1 MFALSSSRPTVSV
14 TYSVVPT
21 KTTALPPHDDGRRAG
36 GPAPG
41 GEGLRRGVMNPY
53 SQEVTKGG
61 SSMGNMDKQLVAH
74 GATTIDVL
82 VDKVWHAMVTPV

>member
-1 MFALSSSRPTVSV
+1 
-14 TYSVVPT
+14 
-21 KTTALPPHDDGRRAG
+21 
-36 GPAPG
+36 
-41 GEGLRRGVMNPY
+41 MNPY

>member
-1 MFALSSSRPTVSV
+1 MSV

-21 KTTALPPHDDGRRAG
+21 KTTAPPPHDDGPPRR

-61 SSMGNMDKQLVAH
+61 SSMGNMDKQLVAQ